1 MSFKYRPTLAKPG
14 RMYALAAG
22 LVSLTLVVAACG
34 GGSSS
39 TESTP
44 APAASEAA
52 PAASEAA
59 PAASEAAP
67 ASAIDAAYAELVN
80 GSWTLPPTTVV
91 PGVAGKTIMLE
102 SCGEANDN
110 CVDMGNGVRK
120 AAEILGWKVELC
132 DGALDAAKYAA
143 CFRQAVAQGV
153 DGVIALG
160 TDCPVVKA
168 PLKEAVAAGIKV
180 VGVHSFDCDELDP
193 TDTSLF
199 STQISYG
206 DRAADSPD
214 MWRNWGAAQAVAAVK
229 WANGGAILHPVN
241 KEYASFKFMDEGW
254 YPKVA
259 EICPDCV
266 VIDLPWTVSE
276 AGPKIEAKVQAALL
290 KNPEITVVTAA
301 TNAPLGFL
309 NGVKLSGMADKVK
322 VIEGHGSI
330 TEGEWVRSGEMA
342 ALVGWINDWWGFAA
356 VDALNSDFAGVPQE
370 DSGIGFAI
378 IDAENNLYPSG
389 EAFQGQGKS
398 PDLAALYASRWGK

>member
-1 MSFKYRPTLAKPG
+1 MPFKYPVTPAKPG
-14 RMYALAAG
+14 RLLALAAG

-34 GGSSS
+34 GSS
-39 TESTP
+39 TST
-44 APAASEAA
+44 EATPA

-67 ASAIDAAYAELVN
+67 ASAIDAAYAELLD

-91 PGVAGKTIMLE
+91 PGVGPKTIMLA

-110 CVDMGNGVRK
+110 CVDMGGGVRK

-153 DGVIALG
+153 DAVVNLAM
-160 TDCPVVKA
+160 DCPVVKA
-168 PLKEAVAAGIKV
+168 PLKEAVDAGIKV
-180 VGVHSFDCDELDP
+180 VGVHAFDCNELDP
-193 TDTSLF
+193 ADKPLF
-199 STQISYG
+199 TTQISYG
-206 DRAADSPD
+206 DRAADMPD
-214 MWRNWGAAQAVAAVK
+214 IWRAWGAADAVAAVK

-241 KEYASFKFMDEGW
+241 KEFASFKFMDEGW

-259 EICPDCV
+259 EICPECK

-276 AGPKIEAKVQAALL
+276 AGPKLEAKVQAALL

-322 VIEGHGSI
+322 VVEGHGSI
-330 TEGEWVRSGEMA
+330 TEGEWIRSGEMA
-342 ALVGWINDWWGFAA
+342 ALIGWVNDWWGYAA
-356 VDALNSDFAGVPQE
+356 VDALNSDFAGAAQE

-389 EAFQGQGKS
+389 EAFQGQGKA

>member
-1 MSFKYRPTLAKPG
+1 ML
-14 RMYALAAG
+14 ALAAG
-22 LVSLTLVVAACG
+22 LASLSLVVAACG
-34 GGSSS
+34 GSSTS
-39 TESTP
+39 TES
-44 APAASEAA
+44 SAA

-67 ASAIDAAYAELVN
+67 ASAIDAAYAELVD

-91 PGVAGKTIMLE
+91 PGVGQKTIMLA

-110 CVDMGNGVRK
+110 CVDMGGGVRK

-153 DGVIALG
+153 DAVVNLAM
-160 TDCPVVKA
+160 DCPVVKA
-168 PLKEAVAAGIKV
+168 PLKEAVDAGIKV
-180 VGVHSFDCDELDP
+180 VGVHAFDCDQLDAADKP
-193 TDTSLF
+193 LF
-199 STQISYG
+199 TTQISYG
-206 DRAADSPD
+206 DRAKDMPD
-214 MWRNWGAAQAVAAVK
+214 IWRAWGAADAVAAVK

-241 KEYASFKFMDEGW
+241 KEFASFKFMDEGW

-259 EICPDCV
+259 EICPTCK

-276 AGPKIEAKVQAALL
+276 AGPKLEAKVQAALL
-290 KNPEITVVTAA
+290 KDPDITVVTAA

-322 VIEGHGSI
+322 VVEGHGSI
-330 TEGEWVRSGEMA
+330 TEGDWVRSGEMA
-342 ALVGWINDWWGFAA
+342 ALIGWVNDWWGYAA

-378 IDAENNLYPSG
+378 IDAQNNLYPSG
-389 EAFQGQGKS
+389 EAFQGQGKA
-398 PDLAALYASRWGK
+398 PDLAALYAARWGK